1 MLFASQ
7 LHDLKNHLPWCT
19 KRQQQQA
26 LRTIVEQKRR
36 IYPAEQA
43 AADSQTIVGKI
54 EQSAVFRNARTVL
67 LYYPIHNEVDLRPLL
82 DKYHDSKT
90 MLLPVTH
97 RKTMEIRPYTGEAC
111 LKPGYAHIPEPQ
123 TPAYTGKI
131 DLILVPGVVFDRK
144 GHRIGRGGGYYDRFL
159 KKHKQACK
167 LGVAYDF
174 QLKHHDLPQT
184 RHDQPIDGV
193 VTPLETIVL

>member
-7 LHDLKNHLPWCT
+7 LHDLKNSLPWRT
-19 KRQQQQA
+19 KRLQQQA

-36 IYPAEQA
+36 VYPAEQA
-43 AADSQTIVGKI
+43 AADSQAVVGKI
-54 EQSAVFRNARTVL
+54 EQSAAFRNARTVL

-82 DKYHDSKT
+82 DKYCDSKT

-97 RKTMEIRPYTGEAC
+97 RKAMEIRPYTGKAC
-111 LKPGYAHIPEPQ
+111 LKQGYAHIPEPQ

-159 KKHKQACK
+159 KKHKKACK

-174 QLKHHDLPQT
+174 QLKHHNLPQT
-184 RHDQPIDGV
+184 WRDQPLDGV
-193 VTPLETIVL
+193 ITPLETIG

>member
-7 LHDLKNHLPWCT
+7 LQDLKNRLPWNI

-36 IYPAEQA
+36 IYPADQA
-43 AADSQTIVGKI
+43 ATDAQTIVEKI
-54 EQSAVFRNARTVL
+54 EQSDIFRNARTVL

-82 DKYHDSKT
+82 EKYHDSKT
-90 MLLPVTH
+90 LLLPVTH
-97 RKTMEIRPYTGEAC
+97 RHSIEIRSYTGETC

-131 DLILVPGVVFDRK
+131 DLILVPGVVFDHK

-159 KKHKQACK
+159 KKHKNAYK

-174 QLKHHDLPQT
+174 QLKHHNLPQT
-184 RHDQPIDGV
+184 WHDQPLNGV
-193 VTPLETIVL
+193 ITPQETIVL

>member
-7 LHDLKNHLPWCT
+7 LHDLKNCLPWRT
-19 KRQQQQA
+19 KRLQQQA

-36 IYPAEQA
+36 VYPAEQA
-43 AADSQTIVGKI
+43 AADSQTVVGKI
-54 EQSAVFRNARTVL
+54 EQSAAFRNARTVL

-82 DKYHDSKT
+82 DKYYSSKT

-97 RKTMEIRPYTGEAC
+97 RKTMEIRPYTGKAC
-111 LKPGYAHIPEPQ
+111 LKQGYAHIPEPQ

-159 KKHKQACK
+159 KKHKKACK

-174 QLKHHDLPQT
+174 QLKHHNLPQT
-184 RHDQPIDGV
+184 WRDQPLDGV
-193 VTPLETIVL
+193 ITPLETIG